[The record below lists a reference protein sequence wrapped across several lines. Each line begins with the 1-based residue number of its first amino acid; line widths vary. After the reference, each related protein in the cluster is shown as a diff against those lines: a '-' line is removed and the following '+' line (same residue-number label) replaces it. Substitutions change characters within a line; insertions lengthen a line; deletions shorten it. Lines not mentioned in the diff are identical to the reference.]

1 MKHTLLA
8 STAIVALT
16 GMAAAEVTISGSA
29 RIGLMTTEGA
39 ASTASKAVGTTYGKT
54 TAAQVAAIAQFGLS
68 SAADGILSLDEYN
81 IATGVMVLPASGGSA
96 LAADITE
103 LKAMIQNAENLL
115 AGTLPSIT
123 DAGDVANG
131 ALADTTVERTQI
143 TTDIA
148 TLKTILAALDVTA
161 KVAAVAK
168 KSDTTTGQNRM
179 RVKFAASGETDGGL
193 AFGGSFKAHEAG
205 AAGGGTAGTQYIS
218 GAFGKISM
226 GDLNGADEQLVGDIS
241 GVGFAGAGTHQNYAY
256 QSSAHNL
263 AYKVS
268 MSGVSFAASTD
279 LKRGADSAKTGSN
292 SAMGISWSGDM
303 GGTTVSVGLGQ
314 SKVGV
319 KTEDSASVSVSM
331 GGLTVKAVTMSNDNG
346 PLVAAVTGTTQTYVA
361 GTSAVAFKA
370 ATAEVANNDTD
381 TTGLS
386 ISYNMDALTVT
397 AFTRTEDDNTAGTK
411 DKDWSG
417 VGFAYDLGG
426 ASLKAGFVDAND
438 ISVMDFGVTFS
449 F

>member
-1 MKHTLLA
+1 
-8 STAIVALT
+8 
-16 GMAAAEVTISGSA
+16 
-29 RIGLMTTEGA
+29 
-39 ASTASKAVGTTYGKT
+39 
-54 TAAQVAAIAQFGLS
+54 
-68 SAADGILSLDEYN
+68 
-81 IATGVMVLPASGGSA
+81 
-96 LAADITE
+96 
-103 LKAMIQNAENLL
+103 LL
-115 AGTLPSIT
+115 AGTLLHTTSAIELT
-123 DAGDVANG
+123 NTGF
-131 ALADTTVERTQI
+131 ADSAVERAQI

-168 KSDTTTGQNRM
+168 KSDQTVGKNRM

-193 AFGGSFKAHEAG
+193 AFGGSFKAHESAAAG
-205 AAGGGTAGTQYIS
+205 ASSGTAGTQYIS

-241 GVGFAGAGTHQNYAY
+241 GVGFAGAGSHELYAY

-279 LKRGADSAKTGSN
+279 LVRGADSAKTGSN
-292 SAMGISWSGDM
+292 SAMGISWSGDL
-303 GGTTVSVGLGQ
+303 GGTTVSLGLGQ

-370 ATAEVANNDTD
+370 ATAEVTNNDTD

-426 ASLKAGFVDAND
+426 ASLKAGFVDADD